1 MKGLVNLKNFD
12 VKRRISAG
20 AFGEVF
26 LVIEKNTGRMCAAK
40 VSLKK
45 IEDNSINETRNLR
58 RKIDIISRLN
68 HPTVLKFIGF
78 SYTNF
83 LNERKP
89 TIITEFMSNDTLEKM
104 IDLERRGSALND
116 WDDTR
121 KLIIIYSIASA
132 MKYLHIHGIIH
143 RDLKPANIFMDEYL
157 IPRVGDFGLSKII
170 LSSFCGS
177 HSEKDV
183 KGTTLYMAPE
193 IHTNCEYTKAIDVYA
208 FAIIVYE
215 IITNQAPFP
224 NCGSYQISCK
234 VVNGERPEFK
244 YKIPD
249 SYKRLIEKCWSH
261 DPKVRPTFDEIVND
275 LEKDPGFITETVDED
290 DYRFFIEYINEY
302 KTTFIERNELITFEE
317 FNQSRNRSV
326 KIVDVKA
333 RSVKSNTRMLNLS
346 SKPNHENE
354 EIYSK
359 NELIMQKHKK
369 KKTMKRYGVHV
380 LKTDELFKPKL
391 DLQRTK
397 SPINRE
403 ISNKKTSCI
412 GTIIKY
418 FEAAAFGGHPEA
430 AYRLGEIY
438 SKGDRVPVDKPKAL
452 GCFLMGA
459 ENKHITSTFMAAY
472 MLYIGEGVPVDKK
485 QAAIL
490 FKKAADLGDG
500 KSMAFYAY
508 MLKTGDCVTMDK
520 EKSDEYF
527 KKAFDADNN
536 LLPFVTLGCALING
550 NFNEN
555 EKNEGVKFIIF
566 AAENGSPY
574 GSFEYAKLLY
584 HGNRVTQD
592 KEKAAHYYKFAA
604 DHNIHDAIKAY
615 IDIAEKGDGIPVNEE
630 EAVEYMVK
638 MGNLLYGIE
647 RQSPDN

>member
-1 MKGLVNLKNFD
+1 MKGLINLKNFD

-58 RKIDIISRLN
+58 REIDIISRLN
-68 HPTVLKFIGF
+68 HPTVLKFVGF

-244 YKIPD
+244 YTIPD
-249 SYKRLIEKCWSH
+249 SYQRLIEKCWSH
-261 DPKVRPTFDEIVND
+261 DPKDRPTFDEIVND
-275 LEKDPGFITETVDED
+275 LEKDPGFIIETVDED

-317 FNQSRNRSV
+317 FNQSRNRSIKKV
-326 KIVDVKA
+326 AIKEKSI
-333 RSVKSNTRMLNLS
+333 KSNTRRHYLS
-346 SKPNHENE
+346 SKSSHENGDLH
-354 EIYSK
+354 SK
-359 NELIMQKHKK
+359 KELIKSMPKTKK
-369 KKTMKRYGVHV
+369 SMKRYGIHV
-380 LKTDELFKPKL
+380 LKADESIKPKV
-391 DLQRTK
+391 TFK
-397 SPINRE
+397 KENFSS
-403 ISNKKTSCI
+403 SNENFSKLSNIEKAIRC
-412 GTIIKY
+412 Y
-418 FEAAAFGGHPEA
+418 EVAANLGNAKA
-430 AYRLGEIY
+430 AYNLGDIY
-438 SKGDRVPVDKPKAL
+438 RSGDRVPVDKPKAL
-452 GCFLMGA
+452 QCFLIGA
-459 ENKHITSTFMAAY
+459 NNNDKTCTFNAAY
-472 MLYIGEGVPVDKK
+472 MIYTGEGVPVDKK

-490 FKKAADLGDG
+490 FKKGAELGDET
-500 KSMAFYAY
+500 SMAFYAY
-508 MLKTGDCVTMDK
+508 LLKSGDGVQINK

-527 KKAFDADNN
+527 KKAFDANK
-536 LLPFVTLGCALING
+536 LLMPFVTLGCALING

-566 AAENGSPY
+566 AAENGFPY

-604 DHNIHDAIKAY
+604 DHKIPDAIEAY
-615 IDIAEKGDGIPVNEE
+615 IDMVKNGDGIPVNKE
-630 EAVEYMVK
+630 EAAKYMVK
-638 MGNLLYGIE
+638 MGNLLCGF
-647 RQSPDN
+647 DN